1 MREKDQYI
9 YEMSLT
15 QGWVYVAEEIQAR
28 IDSAKKRLVN
38 TDIQCLEDGL
48 EIKGIIHEIRA
59 LEGLL
64 SYVATRRKK
73 IEGR

>member
-15 QGWVYVAEEIQAR
+15 QGWAYVAEEIQMR
-28 IDSAKKRLVN
+28 IDSFKRSLVN
-38 TDIQCLEDGL
+38 TDVTKLEDAL
-48 EIKGIIHEIRA
+48 KIKGIIHEIRA

-64 SYVATRRKK
+64 SYVANRRTK